1 MRRFNVTSSLA
12 ALSRMIAAGL
22 LFAVAIALSVT
33 PLLAQVDT
41 GSITGT
47 VTDPSG
53 AVVGNA
59 KVTLTNEGTGQSLT
73 TTTGSD
79 GLYNFTPLESAATP
93 FRRPRQASRRRRN
106 ERSCER

>member
-1 MRRFNVTSSLA
+1 MRRFNVTSSLP

-59 KVTLTNEGTGQSLT
+59 KVTLTNEGTGSKFDDHDWV
-73 TTTGSD
+73 G
-79 GLYNFTPLESAATP
+79 
-93 FRRPRQASRRRRN
+93 
-106 ERSCER
+106 RSV

>member
-1 MRRFNVTSSLA
+1 
-12 ALSRMIAAGL
+12 MIAAGL

-59 KVTLTNEGTGQSLT
+59 KETLTNEGTGAKLT

-79 GLYNFTPLESAATP
+79 GLYKFTPVQSAATQSQRHQQG
-93 FRRPRQASRRRRN
+93 FQTRTQQ
-106 ERSCER
+106 RSM

>member
-1 MRRFNVTSSLA
+1 MLSSPPVAFDSYNKGLPRSRPSRLKGELMNRQSLAWILRSILAVAVLA
-12 ALSRMIAAGL
+12 ALNVG
-22 LFAVAIALSVT
+22 
-33 PLLAQVDT
+33 PLQAQVDT

-53 AVVGNA
+53 AVVGGA

-79 GLYNFTPLESAATP
+79 GL
-93 FRRPRQASRRRRN
+93 
-106 ERSCER
+106 